1 MSGRILHFCRN
12 WVLHKKWF
20 PTNKSI
26 IIIIIIIII
35 ITIIMINQ
43 TVDIAKY
50 LQTVQH
56 DSKLSED
63 FNASP

>member
-20 PTNKSI
+20 RTNKS

-43 TVDIAKY
+43 AIDIAKY